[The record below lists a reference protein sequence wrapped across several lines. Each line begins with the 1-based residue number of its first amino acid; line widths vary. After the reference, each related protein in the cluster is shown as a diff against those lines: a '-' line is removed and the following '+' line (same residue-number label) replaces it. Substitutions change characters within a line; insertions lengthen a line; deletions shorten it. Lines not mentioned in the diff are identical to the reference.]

1 MESAKK
7 MLRGVLAVGALTALA
22 TVSAVAQDANT
33 SYKPPST
40 GKDPFSRY
48 KLAFKLK
55 SREAQKKHATV
66 IQPPTLPARIDQY
79 KAQKMAAMN
88 LRQPAPKPTTALLL
102 SELQVTGIFRTPR
115 GYAAMVEAKPIK
127 LSYVVYPGEPFFD
140 GMLVAIEETQLV
152 FRREAHWTDGR
163 REVMVE
169 TKPLRQPDV
178 KEVMTAPKTEEAGE
192 TGPGEKKPKS
202 DPATQGGGKESR
214 IQVDPNFREAGDEV
228 QPDST
233 SQLFYSDATAPAQGP
248 SKNAP
253 VKSEGKG
260 YWPNRKAL
268 DNSPC
273 QKGIMKADGTII
285 CQ

>member
-1 MESAKK
+1 MQSAKK
-7 MLRGVLAVGALTALA
+7 MLRGALAIGALTALA
-22 TVSAVAQDANT
+22 TVSAIAQDANAT
-33 SYKPPST
+33 YKPPST

-48 KLAFKLK
+48 KVAFKLK
-55 SREAQKKHATV
+55 ARDAQKKQATV
-66 IQPPTLPARIDQY
+66 IQPPSLPARIDQY

-152 FRREAHWTDGR
+152 FRREANWTDGR
-163 REVMVE
+163 REVIVE

-178 KEVMTAPKTEEAGE
+178 KEVMTAPKTDEAGE
-192 TGPGEKKPKS
+192 SSPGAKESKGNS
-202 DPATQGGGKESR
+202 TTQGGGAESGS
-214 IQVDPNFREAGDEV
+214 QVVPNFREGGEEV
-228 QPDST
+228 HPESGPQV
-233 SQLFYSDATAPAQGP
+233 LYSDATAPAKG
-248 SKNAP
+248 SSTKAP
-253 VKSEGKG
+253 AKSDGKG